1 MYSFVNIGL
10 LDSSEMTRQI
20 DNWVNFTLCLLSV
33 FYTNMTIY
41 DFSRKCLQTDFLD
54 YLLFDKS
61 NVNNPNNES
70 RIDAIA
76 DKLKLSKDHEMLE
89 NVIDTLTW

>member
-1 MYSFVNIGL
+1 
-10 LDSSEMTRQI
+10 MT
-20 DNWVNFTLCLLSV
+20 
-33 FYTNMTIY
+33 
-41 DFSRKCLQTDFLD
+41 FSRKRLQTDFLD

-61 NVNNPNNES
+61 NVNNPDNES

-89 NVIDTLTW
+89 NVIDALTW